1 MKALIYLPLL
11 AAALLLGWQ
20 LRHEPQQQASG
31 TANVNT
37 ASAPIQ
43 AAPDAFTSLLRTAPE
58 PAPAPQAAS
67 LRGTEVDGRLQSN
80 ADGSLLISDQLRHLF
95 DYYLSTAGEQS
106 HAQIKAQVQALITAS
121 LPEPARGQAL
131 DLFQRYLDYQQ
142 QLVQLEQD
150 FPAAADL
157 DALWARQES
166 VQRLRAGLFSS
177 EEHQAFFAGEELYNR
192 FTLERL
198 SILRNPD
205 LSDADKAY
213 EVEALR
219 ERLPEDM
226 QALLVPQ
233 IHQDLRQQ
241 THALREQGADAAE
254 VRALRLSLVGPEA
267 TDRLEALD
275 QQRAVWQQRLSAFNR
290 EREAILTQ
298 PGLADSDRASAI
310 QALLEERFDSSEQ
323 LRISALETRQPAR

>member
-20 LRHEPQQQASG
+20 LRPDPQPPVAATTTPSPTAQANPSAPASLLRS
-31 TANVNT
+31 TADI
-37 ASAPIQ
+37 ASAP
-43 AAPDAFTSLLRTAPE
+43 A
-58 PAPAPQAAS
+58 AAS

-106 HAQIKAQVQALITAS
+106 HAQITAQVQALITAS
-121 LPEPARGQAL
+121 LQEPARGQAL

-150 FPAAADL
+150 FPVAADL
-157 DALWARQES
+157 DALWARQDA
-166 VQRLRAGLFSS
+166 VQRLRAEQFSA
-177 EEHQAFFAGEELYNR
+177 EEHHAFFAAEELYNR

-205 LSDADKAY
+205 LSEADKAY

-219 ERLPEDM
+219 ERLPDEM

-241 THALREQGADAAE
+241 TSALRGQGASE
-254 VRALRLSLVGPEA
+254 VQVRELRLSLVGPDA
-267 TDRLEALD
+267 TARLEALD
-275 QQRAVWQQRLSAFNR
+275 QQRAAWQQRLSAFNR
-290 EREAILTQ
+290 EREAILNQ

-323 LRISALETRQPAR
+323 LRVSALEARQPAR

>member
-20 LRHEPQQQASG
+20 LRPDPQQPVAD
-31 TANVNT
+31 T
-37 ASAPIQ
+37 ASAPSPATESSASAPASLLHSTADIA
-43 AAPDAFTSLLRTAPE
+43 AAPA
-58 PAPAPQAAS
+58 AAS

-106 HAQIKAQVQALITAS
+106 HAQITAQVQALITAS
-121 LPEPARGQAL
+121 LQEPARGQAL

-150 FPAAADL
+150 FPVAADL
-157 DALWARQES
+157 DALWARQDA
-166 VQRLRAGLFSS
+166 VQRLRAELFSA
-177 EEHQAFFAGEELYNR
+177 EEHHAFFAGEELYNR

-219 ERLPEDM
+219 ERLPDEM

-241 THALREQGADAAE
+241 TRALRDQGASE
-254 VRALRLSLVGPEA
+254 VQVRELRLSLVGPEA
-267 TDRLEALD
+267 TARLEALD
-275 QQRAVWQQRLSAFNR
+275 QQRSAWQQRLSAFNR
-290 EREAILTQ
+290 EREAILNQ
-298 PGLADSDRASAI
+298 PGLADSDRASAL

-323 LRISALETRQPAR
+323 LRISALEARQPAR